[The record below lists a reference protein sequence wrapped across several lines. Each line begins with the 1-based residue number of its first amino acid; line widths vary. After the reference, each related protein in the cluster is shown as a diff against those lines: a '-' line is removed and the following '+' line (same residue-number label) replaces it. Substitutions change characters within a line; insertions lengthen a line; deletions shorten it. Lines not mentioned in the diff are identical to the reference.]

1 MEVFITNEQASG
13 NMATGAIISEAGHKL
28 QEKILNFHATIE
40 LKQKYSET
48 PCVPIKITLSKI
60 ETCQSR

>member
-1 MEVFITNEQASG
+1 
-13 NMATGAIISEAGHKL
+13 MATGAIISEAGHKL

-48 PCVPIKITLSKI
+48 PYVPIKITLSKI